1 MWRLSVSDVSDPR
14 FEGTWYQSDNFD
26 SYTGPAAIAGLGV
39 ELETFRVENAEGAWQ
54 GSIVVIGWPD
64 GVESS
69 SSEDGLVMIGE
80 GAYEGLTAV
89 MRWSGEC
96 PGNIRGYV
104 MALPEPL
111 APPAGE

>member
-1 MWRLSVSDVSDPR
+1 MCPIHAL
-14 FEGTWYQSDNFD
+14 EGTWYQSDNFD

-54 GSIVVIGWPD
+54 GSVVVISWPD

-111 APPAGE
+111 APPAGES